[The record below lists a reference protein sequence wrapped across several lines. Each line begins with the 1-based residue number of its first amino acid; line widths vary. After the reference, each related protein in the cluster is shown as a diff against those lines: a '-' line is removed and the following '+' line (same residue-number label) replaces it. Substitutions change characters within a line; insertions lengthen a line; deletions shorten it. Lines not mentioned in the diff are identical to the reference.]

1 MAKRYPTQQ
10 TSVKKQEL
18 QHEINAQITTMG
30 FIGPLPPPD
39 ILKGYEEALPGTA
52 ERIIRMAE
60 KEQEARLEAQNKI
73 IDSEIS
79 DGRKG
84 VTFAFTLGIGALA
97 VAALVV
103 ATVPQ
108 IGGAIA
114 SAVIGMG
121 GMTSIIG
128 TLITSTRIR
137 NKDKDKDK

>member
-10 TSVKKQEL
+10 TSIKRQEP
-18 QHEINAQITTMG
+18 QREINTQITATG
-30 FIGPLPPPD
+30 FIGPLPPPE
-39 ILKGYEEALPGTA
+39 ILRGYEEALPGTA

-60 KEQEARLEAQNKI
+60 KEQDARLEAQSKT

-84 VTFAFTLGIGALA
+84 VIFAFTLGIGALA

-137 NKDKDKDK
+137 DKDKT

>member
-1 MAKRYPTQQ
+1 
-10 TSVKKQEL
+10 
-18 QHEINAQITTMG
+18 MG
-30 FIGPLPPPD
+30 FSGPLPHPE

-60 KEQEARLEAQNKI
+60 KEQDFRLEAQNKI
-73 IDSEIS
+73 IDSEIA
-79 DGRKG
+79 DGKKG
-84 VTFAFTLGIGALA
+84 VIFAFTLGIGALA

-103 ATVPQ
+103 MTVPQ

-137 NKDKDKDK
+137 NKEKDKDKN